1 MSSFILLSPLS
12 KPNAFDEYV
21 KFKVRNNNGK
31 EGSQTG
37 LFSNQNK
44 PQTSETLIVTDIQQI
59 FGHLSNKGSGWIVQ
73 TWTNNRQIDGL
84 MQIRY
89 TINAGAQTSF

>member
-31 EGSQTG
+31 KGS
-37 LFSNQNK
+37 QNK

-59 FGHLSNKGSGWIVQ
+59 FGHLSNKGSGRIVQ